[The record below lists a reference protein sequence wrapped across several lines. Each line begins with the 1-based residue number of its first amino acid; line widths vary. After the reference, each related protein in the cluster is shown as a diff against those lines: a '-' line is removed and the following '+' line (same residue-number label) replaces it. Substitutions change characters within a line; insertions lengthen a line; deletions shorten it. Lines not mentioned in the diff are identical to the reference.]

1 MKMLLNDHTFFT
13 GLVIFVC
20 LFILVILIY
29 MVAPE
34 AYMEEQ
40 CREHYNASTRICN
53 GGYP

>member
-13 GLVIFVC
+13 GLVILVC
-20 LFILVILIY
+20 LFILAILIY

-40 CREHYNASTRICN
+40 CRENFTASTKICN
-53 GGYP
+53 GGHI

>member
-1 MKMLLNDHTFFT
+1 MWLNDHTFFT
-13 GLVIFVC
+13 GLIILVS
-20 LFILVILIY
+20 LFILAILIY

-40 CREHYNASTRICN
+40 CRESYTSSTRICN